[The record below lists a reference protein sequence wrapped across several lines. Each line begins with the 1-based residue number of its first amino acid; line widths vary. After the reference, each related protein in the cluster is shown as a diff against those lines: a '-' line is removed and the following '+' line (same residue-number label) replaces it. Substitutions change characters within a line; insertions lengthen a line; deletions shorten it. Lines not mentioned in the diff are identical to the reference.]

1 MRTNYWIWDIL
12 FTAILSTFCTAQETI
27 KLNTPNK
34 SGGMPIME
42 AFSKRASAS
51 SFDGKEFSIQD
62 LSDLLWAANGIN
74 RTDGKKT
81 APSALNAQDIDIYVF
96 LSSGIYFYDAKENIL
111 NQVVKGDK
119 RSVFSRANEQAPAL
133 LLLLVS
139 DISKF
144 GNNFDESNRL
154 AWGNI
159 DAGIVSQNI
168 AMFCAAKGFKTR
180 PRASMPQ
187 GLEQMIGLKDS
198 QKIVLNMPVSY

>member
-1 MRTNYWIWDIL
+1 
-12 FTAILSTFCTAQETI
+12 
-27 KLNTPNK
+27 
-34 SGGMPIME
+34 MPIME

>member
-1 MRTNYWIWDIL
+1 MRRFLIYIL

-62 LSDLLWAANGIN
+62 LFDLLWAANGIN

-96 LSSGIYFYDAKENIL
+96 FSSGIYFYDAKENIL

>member
-1 MRTNYWIWDIL
+1 MRRFRIYIL